1 MNQRKNILMVYPKI
15 PQDTYW
21 SFGHI
26 LPWIGK
32 KASMPPLGLITVA
45 AMLPEYYNARIID
58 MNIET
63 LKDKDIIWADVVF
76 TSSMI
81 VQKDSLEEVIQRV
94 KSFNKPI
101 IAGGPYPTQYFDQI
115 KDVDHFVLGEAESGV
130 LEAFLRD
137 FENNKAKKVY
147 ARHIIRNIDGRKE
160 IDQQFLDSLLKHFEK
175 QDADIQIV
183 NERPSMELS
192 PIPRFDLLNLNAY
205 ASMSIQQSRGCPH
218 NCDFCNEGTLFG
230 HKPRLKTGEKIAAE
244 LETLYNLGFKGSI
257 FVVDDNFI
265 GNRKAVK
272 EALPK
277 IIDFQKK
284 YNYPFAL
291 FTETD
296 LSLALDEKL
305 MALMRDAGFS
315 MAFIG
320 LESPEKE
327 VLRSMGKN
335 HNIKINLSEAVRK
348 IQSYGIEV
356 TAGFIVGNDNDPDDI
371 CDKIFDLCQ
380 NEGIV
385 TAMIG
390 LLISVKG
397 SELYERLK
405 REGRLRKDSEG
416 NNTHNFELN
425 FEPLPGKDEKKLIDD
440 YKGLL
445 ARIYDQNGKNYFKR
459 ASILLDRLGPHPKS
473 ARSTGYTE
481 LKAFGISLIKQ
492 SCSHYRTNYLRFIK
506 DSIRNH
512 RSLLPTAVHQAVCAE
527 HFIQITN
534 YSLKADKIKED
545 FVEKTKYYQMQ
556 LTKALETGLT
566 KSGNFIR
573 QKQKDFNRFLIE
585 TKKRIKKLP
594 EEYRN
599 LLMKTYKDT
608 VKGIESLLKRNL
620 AYNR

>member
-1 MNQRKNILMVYPKI
+1 MNQSKNILMVYPKI

-21 SFGHI
+21 SFNHI
-26 LPWIGK
+26 LPLIGK
-32 KASMPPLGLITVA
+32 KAAMPPLGLITVA
-45 AMLPEYYNARIID
+45 AMLPEYYNTRIID
-58 MNIET
+58 MNIES
-63 LKDKDIIWADVVF
+63 LKDKDIIWADAVF

-81 VQKDSLEEVIQRV
+81 VQKESLEEVIQRA

-101 IAGGPYPTQYFDQI
+101 VAGGPYPTQYFDQI
-115 KDVDHFVLGEAESGV
+115 KGVDHFVLGEAESGV

-147 ARHIIRNIDGRKE
+147 ARHVIRNKNGRKE
-160 IDQQFLDSLLKHFEK
+160 IDQQFLDNLLRHFEK
-175 QDADIQIV
+175 QDADIQVV
-183 NERPSMELS
+183 NERPSMNLS

-230 HKPRLKTGEKIAAE
+230 HSPRLKAGEKIAAE
-244 LETLYNLGFKGSI
+244 LKKLYNLGFKGSI

-272 EALPK
+272 EVLPK
-277 IIDFQKK
+277 IEEFQKTHG
-284 YNYPFAL
+284 YPFAL
-291 FTETD
+291 FTEADITLSTD
-296 LSLALDEKL
+296 EEL
-305 MALMRDAGFS
+305 MAMMRDAGFS
-315 MAFIG
+315 MAFVG
-320 LESPEKE
+320 LESPDKE
-327 VLRSMGKN
+327 VLRSMGKYQ
-335 HNIKINLSEAVRK
+335 NIKINLSEAIRK
-348 IQSYGIEV
+348 MQSYGIEV
-356 TAGFIVGNDNDPDDI
+356 TAGFIVGNDNDPDDV
-371 CDKIFDLCQ
+371 CDKIFDFCQ
-380 NEGIV
+380 NQGIV

-425 FEPLPGKDEKKLIDD
+425 FESLPGKDEKKIISD
-440 YKGLL
+440 YKNLL
-445 ARIYDQNGKNYFKR
+445 ARLYDSNGKNYFER
-459 ASILLDRLGPHPKS
+459 TSVLLDRLGPHPKS

-481 LKAFGISLIKQ
+481 LKAFAKSFVKQ
-492 SCSHYRTNYLRFIK
+492 SCSSYRTNYLRFMKHIL
-506 DSIRNH
+506 RHH
-512 RSLLPTAVHQAVCAE
+512 RSIFPTAVHQAVYAE
-527 HFIQITN
+527 HFIKITN

-545 FVEKTKYYQMQ
+545 FVEKSKYYQTQ
-556 LTKALETGLT
+556 LTTSLETGLT

-573 QKQKDFNRFLIE
+573 QKQRDFNQFLIE

-599 LLMKTYKDT
+599 ILMAKYKDT
-608 VKGIESLLKRNL
+608 VEGIEALFKRNL
-620 AYNR
+620 AYSR